1 MSRKLIT
8 LVCTL
13 CLVCGVS
20 PVLAVNPGYSF
31 GNGGFES
38 GALDGGWWT
47 WFPDATTTATI
58 ETWNVYAGTYAVG
71 YVCQD
76 TSGDTKLGQ
85 TITVS
90 PSTTYTI
97 SLMYDGTNWGG
108 LGVAVNDYD
117 ASWSYIGYSWLPI
130 YTGNGTDTG
139 WTSFSSTFTTLAG
152 AAYADVTLNTW
163 SWATTYID
171 NVSVTPEPATMVLLG
186 IGGLV
191 ALRRKHA

>member
-13 CLVCGVS
+13 CLVCGAI
-20 PVLAVNPGYSF
+20 PAKAVNPDYHF
-31 GNGGFES
+31 INGGFET
-38 GALDGGWWT
+38 GDLTGWWT
-47 WFPDATTTATI
+47 SFPDATTTATI
-58 ETWNVYAGTYAVG
+58 ETWNVDSGTYAVD
-71 YVCQD
+71 YVCQGN
-76 TSGDTKLGQ
+76 SGDTKLGQ
-85 TITVS
+85 SITITAGN
-90 PSTTYTI
+90 TYTVNA
-97 SLMYDGTNWGG
+97 MYDATNWGG
-108 LGVAVNDYD
+108 LGVAVNYYD
-117 ASWSYIGYSWLPI
+117 SSWSYLNYSWLPI

-139 WTSFSSTFTTLAG
+139 WTSFSGTFTPVAG

-163 SWATTYID
+163 GWATTYVD